1 MCDSKELLVS
11 YLYDELD
18 SREKASFR
26 THLASCAECRDEFA
40 GLRATQGHL
49 SAWAPPEPDLGF
61 QIVRRASAQPPPPR
75 PRLNPLWGLA
85 AAAVLVLAAG
95 AALAHIEVRYGSEGL
110 VLRTGW
116 NQTMASSTPT
126 VAGVSASAGGVM
138 PVDWKQH
145 AEALERRLSQLETS
159 AAQPAAVSTRS
170 DEADAAVLR
179 RVSELVGQSEKRQ
192 DRVLGV
198 RLTQMAQDIDARRK
212 IDLSLIDQAVMRVQ
226 TTNVAEL
233 RQSRDLMQRMYRQT
247 AYQPK
252 Q

>member
-18 SREKASFR
+18 SRDKETFR
-26 THLASCAECRDEFA
+26 AHLASCADCRDEMA

-49 SAWAPPEPDLGF
+49 AAWAPPEPDLGF
-61 QIVRRASAQPPPPR
+61 QIIRRASAQPPAPR
-75 PRLNPLWGLA
+75 VRLNPLWGLA

-95 AALAHIEVRYGSEGL
+95 AALAHIEVRYGTDGL

-116 NQTMASSTPT
+116 NRTTAGDTQTLA
-126 VAGVSASAGGVM
+126 ADKSAGAVL

-145 AEALERRLSQLETS
+145 AEQLEQRLRQLETS
-159 AAQPAAVSTRS
+159 AAQAALVSAPS
-170 DEADAAVLR
+170 DAADAAVLR

-192 DRVLGV
+192 ERALGV

-212 IDLSLIDQAVMRVQ
+212 IDLALIDQGLMRLQ
-226 TTNVAEL
+226 NTNVAEL

>member
-11 YLYDELD
+11 YLYDELE
-18 SREKASFR
+18 SRDKESFR
-26 THLASCAECRDEFA
+26 THLASCADCRDEIA

-61 QIVRRASAQPPPPR
+61 QIVRRASAQPPAPR
-75 PRLNPLWGLA
+75 LRLNPLWGLA
-85 AAAVLVLAAG
+85 AAAALVLAAG

-116 NQTMASSTPT
+116 NTAVASATPT
-126 VAGVSASAGGVM
+126 AAGATVSASDVVA
-138 PVDWKQH
+138 VDWKQH

-159 AAQPAAVSTRS
+159 LQQTASASASS
-170 DEADAAVLR
+170 DTADAAVLR
-179 RVSELVGQSEKRQ
+179 RVSELIGQSEKRQ
-192 DRVLGV
+192 ERAMGV
-198 RLTQMAQDIDARRK
+198 RLTQMNQDIDARRK
-212 IDLSLIDQAVMRVQ
+212 IDLALIDQGLMRLQ
-226 TTNVAEL
+226 STSGAEL

-252 Q
+252 

>member
-26 THLASCAECRDEFA
+26 THLASCADCRDEIG

-49 SAWAPPEPDLGF
+49 TAWAPPEPDLGF
-61 QIVRRASAQPPPPR
+61 QIVRRASAQPPAPR
-75 PRLNPLWGLA
+75 FRMNPLWGLA

-116 NQTMASSTPT
+116 NQTS
-126 VAGVSASAGGVM
+126 AGDTQILADKASASTGVV

-159 AAQPAAVSTRS
+159 AAQAAVVSARS
-170 DEADAAVLR
+170 DAADATVLR

-192 DRVLGV
+192 ESAMGV
-198 RLTQMAQDIDARRK
+198 RLTQLAQDIDARRK
-212 IDLSLIDQAVMRVQ
+212 IDLALIDQGLVRLQ
-226 TTNVAEL
+226 TTNGAEL

-252 Q
+252 

>member
-11 YLYDELD
+11 YLYDEID
-18 SREKASFR
+18 SREKESFR
-26 THLASCAECRDEFA
+26 IHLASCADCRDEIA

-61 QIVRRASAQPPPPR
+61 QIVRRASAQPPAPR
-75 PRLNPLWGLA
+75 VRLNPLWGLA

-95 AALAHIEVRYGSEGL
+95 AALAHIEVRYDKDGL
-110 VLRTGW
+110 VLHTGW
-116 NQTMASSTPT
+116 NRTTAGSAPT
-126 VAGVSASAGGVM
+126 VAEGDVPVSGAV

-159 AAQPAAVSTRS
+159 VQQTASASAPS
-170 DEADAAVLR
+170 DAAVLR
-179 RVSELVGQSEKRQ
+179 RVSELLGQSEKRQ
-192 DRVLGV
+192 ERAMGV
-198 RLTQMAQDIDARRK
+198 RLTQMSQEIDARRK
-212 IDLSLIDQAVMRVQ
+212 IDLALIDQGFARLQ
-226 TTNVAEL
+226 NTNVAEL

>member
-18 SREKASFR
+18 GHERETFR
-26 THLASCAECRDEFA
+26 AHLASCADCRDEMA
-40 GLRATQGHL
+40 GLRTTQAHLAT
-49 SAWAPPEPDLGF
+49 WAPPEPDLGF
-61 QIVRRASAQPPPPR
+61 QIVRRPSAPPAAPR
-75 PRLNPLWGLA
+75 VRMSPLWGLA

-95 AALAHIEVRYGSEGL
+95 AALAHIEVRYDRNGL
-110 VLRTGW
+110 VVHTGW
-116 NQTMASSTPT
+116 DRTTAANAQTL
-126 VAGVSASAGGVM
+126 AGAAPSAGGVA
-138 PVDWKQH
+138 PVDLKQY
-145 AEALERRLSQLETS
+145 AEQLERRLSQLETS
-159 AAQPAAVSTRS
+159 AAQAALVSARS
-170 DEADAAVLR
+170 DAADAAVLR

-192 DRVLGV
+192 ERAMGV
-198 RLTQMAQDIDARRK
+198 RLTQMSQDIDARRK
-212 IDLSLIDQAVMRVQ
+212 IDLALIDQGFARLQ